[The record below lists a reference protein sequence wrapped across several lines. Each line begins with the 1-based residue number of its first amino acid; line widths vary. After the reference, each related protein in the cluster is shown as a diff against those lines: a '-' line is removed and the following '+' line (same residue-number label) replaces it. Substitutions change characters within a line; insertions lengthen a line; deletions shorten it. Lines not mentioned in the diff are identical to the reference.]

1 MKKEINNRPLV
12 LLISPH
18 SKVRLS
24 ESVSYGFERRISFLG
39 RIISERY
46 NTIIIE
52 PDDGFPDK
60 KENVRK
66 VSFKSF
72 SSIKVR
78 NLRLGSL
85 FLDINPFYIFKLIS
99 ILKKSKPSVVII
111 SFPFGIPISAIVIKK
126 ILKLNSILIYN
137 SHNVETEYSK
147 IIAKDENLPWI
158 AKFFYCKYISII
170 ERFAVMLSDRI
181 IAVSEENKNI
191 FYNNY
196 FCNIEKFI
204 VINLGADI
212 PKDVPKSNNQF
223 KKNKNEIFAVFHGTY
238 KATHNRN
245 AIDIIHSYLA
255 ERLKEYKR
263 LKFIVAGN
271 GVPKIEKDN
280 IISFGFV
287 ENLYDLLSSCDIAIV
302 PLEEG
307 EGTKLKLFD
316 YMAAGLPIITTK
328 KGAEGMGLID
338 GENAFI
344 TNHVN
349 DDFVKAIENLV
360 NDPIMREDFGHRAKN
375 LIEKEFHPEVVK
387 KKMYKFLDDIIDK
400 AENS

>member
-1 MKKEINNRPLV
+1 MKKEINNRSLV

-24 ESVSYGFERRISFLG
+24 GSVAFGFERRISHLG

-52 PDDGFPDK
+52 PDDGFSNK
-60 KENVRK
+60 KERVEKITFN
-66 VSFKSF
+66 SF

-85 FLDINPFYIFKLIS
+85 FLDINPFYIYKLLN
-99 ILKKSKPSVVII
+99 ILKKYNPSLVII
-111 SFPFGIPISAIVIKK
+111 SFPFGIPISYIVIKK

-147 IIAKDENLPWI
+147 IIAKDDNLPWV
-158 AKFFYCKYISII
+158 AKLFYCKYISII
-170 ERFAVMLSDRI
+170 ERLAVVFSDYI
-181 IAVSEENKNI
+181 IAVSEENKNC
-191 FYNNY
+191 
-196 FCNIEKFI
+196 FCNRYSCDKEKI
-204 VINLGADI
+204 VVINLGATIPKDI
-212 PKDVPKSNNQF
+212 PKSTIKY
-223 KKNKNEIFAVFHGTY
+223 KKHKDDILAVFHGTY

-245 AIDIIHSYLA
+245 AINIIHSYLA
-255 ERLKEYKR
+255 KKLEDNKN

-271 GVPKIEKDN
+271 GVPKIEKEN
-280 IISFGFV
+280 FISLGFV
-287 ENLYDLLSSCDIAIV
+287 ENLYDFLSSCDIAIV

-328 KGAEGMGLID
+328 KGAEGMGLIN
-338 GENAFI
+338 GKNALI
-344 TNHVN
+344 TDHVN
-349 DDFVKAIENLV
+349 KDFVTAIETLAGN
-360 NDPIMREDFGHRAKN
+360 PQMREELGLNAKK
-375 LIEKEFHPEVVK
+375 LIENEYHPRIIK
-387 KKMYKFLDDIIDK
+387 KKIYKFLDEIIPK
-400 AENS
+400 NECR